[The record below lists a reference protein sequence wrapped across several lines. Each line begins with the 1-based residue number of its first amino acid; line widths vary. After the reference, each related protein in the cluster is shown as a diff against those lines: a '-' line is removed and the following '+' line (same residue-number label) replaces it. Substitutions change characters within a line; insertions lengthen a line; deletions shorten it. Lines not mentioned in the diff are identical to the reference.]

1 MNLHVLKEITEQK
14 SLKNRFR
21 KKTNEIDNIKI
32 RKKKQRQGGRGCLT
46 PIEDFP
52 YLNLCICI
60 LELKQGR
67 GLHAEYFI
75 L

>member
-32 RKKKQRQGGRGCLT
+32 RKKQRQGGQRCLT
-46 PIEDFP
+46 HIEDFP

-60 LELKQGR
+60 LELKLGR

>member
-1 MNLHVLKEITEQK
+1 MKLTPLK
-14 SLKNRFR
+14 L
-21 KKTNEIDNIKI
+21 D
-32 RKKKQRQGGRGCLT
+32 KKQRQGGRGCLT
-46 PIEDFP
+46 HIEDIP

>member
-32 RKKKQRQGGRGCLT
+32 RKKNKDKGGQGCLT
-46 PIEDFP
+46 HIEDFP

>member
-21 KKTNEIDNIKI
+21 KKLMKLTPLKLE
-32 RKKKQRQGGRGCLT
+32 KKQRQGGRGCLT
-46 PIEDFP
+46 HIEDFP